1 MNIRLEYSQTE
12 GKFNLTEAMDQV
24 DTAKGYKTLG
34 CFVATEKAIRF
45 TDAIHSKY
53 PKLSSGTGQSF
64 PSFSKMKDELYQ
76 FLVEDIK
83 LLAEHMD
90 RTYKRRVQLLNQL

>member
-12 GKFNLTEAMDQV
+12 GKFNLVEIADQV
-24 DTAKGYKTLG
+24 DVAKGYKTLC
-34 CFVATEKAIRF
+34 CFVAMEKAVRF

-53 PKLSSGTGQSF
+53 PKLSSGTVQSF
-64 PSFSKMKDELYQ
+64 PSFSKMKDELYD

-83 LLAEHMD
+83 IQTQHMD

>member
-12 GKFNLTEAMDQV
+12 GKFNLSELTDQV
-24 DTAKGYKTLG
+24 DIAKGYKTLC
-34 CFVATEKAIRF
+34 CFVAAEKPVRF

-53 PKLSSGTGQSF
+53 PKLSSGAGQSI
-64 PSFSKMKDELYQ
+64 PSFSKLKDELYH

-83 LLAEHMD
+83 IHTQHMD
-90 RTYKRRVQLLNQL
+90 RTYKRRVQLINQL

>member
-1 MNIRLEYSQTE
+1 MNIRLEYSQTD
-12 GKFNLTEAMDQV
+12 GKFNLAEAADQV
-24 DTAKGYKTLG
+24 DIAKGYKALC
-34 CFVATEKAIRF
+34 CFVATEKAVRF

-53 PKLSSGTGQSF
+53 PKLSSGIGQSF
-64 PSFSKMKDELYQ
+64 PSFSIMKDELYH

-83 LLAEHMD
+83 IHTQHMD